1 MTQYTAKNAN
11 LNKFATSA
19 GKQFTQCGYLNVSE
33 MGALFT
39 WPHGVCYT

>member
-1 MTQYTAKNAN
+1 MAKNAS

-33 MGALFT
+33 MGALFKQ
-39 WPHGVCYT
+39 PHGVCYT